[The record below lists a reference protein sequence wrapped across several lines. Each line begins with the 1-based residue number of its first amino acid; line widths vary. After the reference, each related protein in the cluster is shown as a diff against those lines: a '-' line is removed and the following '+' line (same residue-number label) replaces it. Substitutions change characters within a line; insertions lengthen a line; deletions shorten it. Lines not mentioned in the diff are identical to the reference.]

1 MNYTAWPWAC
11 TFLLAVSSLNL
22 LWKKKS
28 RKLMRFFIKGYH
40 GTQFA
45 DRLLCKG
52 IKIILF
58 LGQLRNTEGNQ
69 VLKNLEFHWFF

>member
-1 MNYTAWPWAC
+1 
-11 TFLLAVSSLNL
+11 
-22 LWKKKS
+22 
-28 RKLMRFFIKGYH
+28 MRFFIKGYH